1 MTDRKRAGTIAAVIM
16 AASVLMTACGSNTS
30 AASGTGVAGS
40 SVVSEEVSSDASV
53 PQDTGSSESGTVS
66 SETGTESSENEA
78 DEKSD
83 GIIGQITK
91 VSGNDITITVA
102 DSAGG
107 PGNGEAPS
115 KPDGDKPADGA
126 DKPTDDGN
134 KPADGADK
142 PTDDGSKPADG
153 ADKPADDGNKPADG
167 ADKPADDG
175 NKPADG
181 SQPGIKLSD
190 ETKTVTVSASTTYK
204 LSDDSDGALSDLKA
218 DDYVKIVMDG
228 DNVVSVTVMDMSSK

>member
-1 MTDRKRAGTIAAVIM
+1 MTDRKRTGTIAAVIM

-126 DKPTDDGN
+126 DKPTDDG
-134 KPADGADK
+134 
-142 PTDDGSKPADG
+142 SKPADG

>member
-53 PQDTGSSESGTVS
+53 SQDTGSSESGTVS

-134 KPADGADK
+134 KPADG
-142 PTDDGSKPADG
+142 
-153 ADKPADDGNKPADG
+153 
-167 ADKPADDG
+167 
-175 NKPADG
+175 

>member
-1 MTDRKRAGTIAAVIM
+1 MTDRKRTGTIAAVIM

-53 PQDTGSSESGTVS
+53 SQDTGSSESGTVS

-115 KPDGDKPADGA
+115 KPDGD
-126 DKPTDDGN
+126 

>member
-1 MTDRKRAGTIAAVIM
+1 MTDRKRTGTIAAVIM

-53 PQDTGSSESGTVS
+53 SQDTGSSESGTVS

-126 DKPTDDGN
+126 DKPTDDSN

-142 PTDDGSKPADG
+142 PTDDGS
-153 ADKPADDGNKPADG
+153 KPADG

>member
-1 MTDRKRAGTIAAVIM
+1 MTDRKRTGTIAAVIM

-53 PQDTGSSESGTVS
+53 SQDTGSSESGTVS

-142 PTDDGSKPADG
+142 P
-153 ADKPADDGNKPADG
+153 
-167 ADKPADDG
+167 ADDG

>member
-1 MTDRKRAGTIAAVIM
+1 MTDRKRTGTIAAVIM

-53 PQDTGSSESGTVS
+53 SQDTGSSESGTVS

-126 DKPTDDGN
+126 DKPTDDS
-134 KPADGADK
+134 
-142 PTDDGSKPADG
+142 SKPADG

-190 ETKTVTVSASTTYK
+190 ETKTVTGSASTTYK

>member
-1 MTDRKRAGTIAAVIM
+1 MTDRKRTGTIAAVIM

-53 PQDTGSSESGTVS
+53 SQDTGSSESGTVS

-115 KPDGDKPADGA
+115 KPDGD
-126 DKPTDDGN
+126 
-134 KPADGADK
+134 
-142 PTDDGSKPADG
+142 
-153 ADKPADDGNKPADG
+153 KPADG

>member
-1 MTDRKRAGTIAAVIM
+1 MTDRKRTGTIAAVIM

-53 PQDTGSSESGTVS
+53 SQDTGSSESGTVS

-167 ADKPADDG
+167 
-175 NKPADG
+175 